1 MQAYRDSIQQPLPE
15 VESDRLAN
23 RVGSGRKDNIA
34 GLNEADDEIS
44 GPCSDLLT
52 TQPQFSIDS
61 AHVLNDELSAK
72 AV

>member
-23 RVGSGRKDNIA
+23 RVGSGRQDNIA

-44 GPCSDLLT
+44 RPLFRFTHNT
-52 TQPQFSIDS
+52 TQIQHRFG
-61 AHVLNDELSAK
+61 ARAER
-72 AV
+72 